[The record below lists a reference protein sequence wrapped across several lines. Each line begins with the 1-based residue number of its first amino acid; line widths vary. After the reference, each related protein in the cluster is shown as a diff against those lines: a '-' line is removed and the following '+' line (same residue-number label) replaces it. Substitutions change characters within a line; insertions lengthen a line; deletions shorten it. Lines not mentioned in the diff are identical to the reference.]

1 MSVGMGVGGV
11 AGGAWGMEETA
22 WSMAARSRPASEGTS
37 CCSSAPWLSPP
48 SWGRPSPAPPTAPP
62 TVPPPQGGAL
72 AIGVSGGGPGT
83 PTGGVSVGVGVCGVG
98 PAASNGAGVD
108 GVAGGSAG
116 SGRGRG
122 GGGGGFGGGGESSS
136 GTSPPYSARM

>member
-1 MSVGMGVGGV
+1 MGVGVGGV

-22 WSMAARSRPASEGTS
+22 WSIAARSRPASEGTS

-62 TVPPPQGGAL
+62 TVPPPQGGA
-72 AIGVSGGGPGT
+72 IGVTGGGPET

-98 PAASNGAGVD
+98 PAESNGAGVD

-116 SGRGRG
+116 SGRG
-122 GGGGGFGGGGESSS
+122 GGGGESSS